1 MYNCPD
7 CGCCC
12 DHDKPCCQQFGGGN
26 TDHLGERGGCKRLD
40 PRAVPAEQRIGP
52 VVPAETSFASA
63 AVPSFDFSALG
74 DLSQQ
79 AADADQQFD
88 LHYGAAQ
95 DEYLISCIYLA
106 RIHALT
112 AKAGRYGGGTWTKW
126 YESKG
131 LGEGSVRRMIQNGEV
146 LLIPPS
152 WRN

>member
-63 AVPSFDFSALG
+63 AVPSFDFSLWVICP
-74 DLSQQ
+74 SRPQTPTSS
-79 AADADQQFD
+79 
-88 LHYGAAQ
+88 
-95 DEYLISCIYLA
+95 LICITA
-106 RIHALT
+106 R
-112 AKAGRYGGGTWTKW
+112 
-126 YESKG
+126 
-131 LGEGSVRRMIQNGEV
+131 RRTNT
-146 LLIPPS
+146 
-152 WRN
+152 